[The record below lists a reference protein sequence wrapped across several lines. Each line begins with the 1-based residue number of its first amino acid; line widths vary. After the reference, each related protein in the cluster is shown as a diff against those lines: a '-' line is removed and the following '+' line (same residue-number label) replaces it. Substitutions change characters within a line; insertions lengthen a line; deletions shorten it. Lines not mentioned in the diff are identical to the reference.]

1 MVNYFT
7 HFSCVLD
14 VGTAENA
21 ERALEF
27 YRNEPEDP
35 DGFCFS
41 SGFSL
46 SVSSENRSRLWI
58 QDDGSGDPECVVIF
72 VLKCAATFSLSG
84 VWGFEYA
91 NTCSRPRLEAF
102 GGGAHVIDLG
112 ARRSVGWV
120 TTNDWLAAA
129 LEGDTSD
136 A

>member
-1 MVNYFT
+1 MANYFT

-21 ERALEF
+21 ERALEL

-35 DGFCFS
+35 DGFCVS

-46 SVSSENRSRLWI
+46 SVSSENMSRLWI

-72 VLKCAATFSLSG
+72 VLKCASTFSLSG
-84 VWGFEYA
+84 LWGFEYA
-91 NTCSRPRLEAF
+91 NTCSRSRLEAF